1 MTYNKPFV
9 VFNAKLLTILTLMT
23 IIVLSASIRYRFIG
37 MPFERDEGEYAYAGQ
52 LILDGKLPYDQMY
65 SMKLPGVYAS
75 YALIMA
81 LMDETRQSIHL
92 ALIFIN
98 ALTILFVFLM
108 CRHLSTSGGGLF
120 AACTFSIIS
129 LGPSVQ
135 GIIANAEHFVI
146 LFSCAGLYLLLKS
159 MESKSNFYLFVS
171 GLCLGMGIL
180 MKQHGVM
187 FALLGIIWFCI
198 QEQSNKK
205 TLRLASVRRGVHLC
219 VGILMPYGFTC
230 LLYAGSGFFSI
241 FWFWTVQYALAYSD
255 QLSIQYA
262 WSGFVNRAIPI
273 FQTAPLFW
281 ILSGLGLLVSV
292 CNVKIKNKS
301 IFVILFVL
309 LSLVSICPGFYFRPH
324 YFILL
329 LPAASI
335 CAGIGINSLIEK
347 FYSEKSSSFKIFL
360 MIIVAFF
367 CSSLTLYQQKE
378 FLFERTPEQAC
389 RHLYSINPFT
399 ESIKI
404 ARYIKAN
411 TQENDKVAV
420 IGSEPQIY
428 FYADRP
434 AATGFIYMYPLM
446 ENHEFALQMQKQM
459 INEIEGNRPKY
470 MIYFRHQLSWLP
482 RPGSHDL
489 IFKWFEGYKNKNYD
503 LVGMVDIG
511 AEKTEYSWMPDVKWP
526 PSSPY
531 WAAIL
536 KRKANL

>member
-1 MTYNKPFV
+1 MTKNKFLSNPV
-9 VFNAKLLTILTLMT
+9 NLLTIISLIT
-23 IIVLSASIRYRFIG
+23 ILCTSSLIRHRFLD

-75 YALIMA
+75 YAFIMA
-81 LMDETRQSIHL
+81 LMDETRQSIHF

-98 ALTILFVFLM
+98 TFTIILLFLLGH
-108 CRHLSTSGGGLF
+108 HLSSPVGGLL
-120 AACTFSIIS
+120 AATTFSILS
-129 LGPSVQ
+129 LGASVH

-146 LFSCAGLYLLLKS
+146 LFSMAGLYILLKS
-159 MESKSNFYLFVS
+159 MEYKSNLYLFIS
-171 GLCLGMGIL
+171 GIALGTGML
-180 MKQHGVM
+180 MKQHGIM
-187 FALLGIIWFCI
+187 FAILGIIWFGI
-198 QEQSNKK
+198 KAKHNENILKLSFYRWGIY
-205 TLRLASVRRGVHLC
+205 LL
-219 VGILMPYGFTC
+219 VGIILPYIFTGLMYT
-230 LLYAGSGFFSI
+230 GSGLFKP
-241 FWFWTVQYALAYSD
+241 FWFWTVQYALAYSS
-255 QLSIQYA
+255 QVPLEYA
-262 WSGFVNRAIPI
+262 WSGFLNQGVPI
-273 FQTAPLFW
+273 VQTAPIFW
-281 ILSGLGLLVSV
+281 ILSAIGLVFCIWTVKTKKNSILIITLV
-292 CNVKIKNKS
+292 
-301 IFVILFVL
+301 F
-309 LSLVSICPGFYFRPH
+309 LSFVSICPGFYFRPH

-378 FLFERTPEQAC
+378 FLFEKTPEQAC
-389 RHLYSINPFT
+389 RHLYSINPFP

-411 TQENDKVAV
+411 TQENDKIAV

-446 ENHEFALQMQKQM
+446 EDHEFALQMQKQM
-459 INEIEGNRPKY
+459 INEIEANRPKY

-536 KRKANL
+536 KRKADL